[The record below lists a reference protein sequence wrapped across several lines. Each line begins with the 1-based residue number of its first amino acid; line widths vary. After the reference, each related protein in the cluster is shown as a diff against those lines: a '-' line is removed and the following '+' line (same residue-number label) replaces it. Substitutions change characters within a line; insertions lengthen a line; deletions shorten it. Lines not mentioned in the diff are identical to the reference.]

1 MARIKSKQVNLFD
14 KPFTGS
20 FGVSGST
27 ELIGPVRVTGSMT
40 SGDSIAAQSFTGIFN
55 GALSSSAQIA
65 SDISGSFGADSA
77 SFSTRITT
85 AESELSNTLISSS
98 AQIASDISGSFGTTS
113 ASFSNRTTT

>member
-27 ELIGPVRVTGSMT
+27 ELIGPVKITGSMT
-40 SGDSIAAQSFTGIFN
+40 SGNTIAAQTFTGIFN

-65 SDISGSFGADSA
+65 SQIS
-77 SFSTRITT
+77 TMVLCCIK
-85 AESELSNTLISSS
+85 
-98 AQIASDISGSFGTTS
+98 
-113 ASFSNRTTT
+113 

>member
-55 GALSSSAQIA
+55 GALSSSAQIS
-65 SDISGSFGADSA
+65 SDISAQPKE
-77 SFSTRITT
+77 TRRYCQT
-85 AESELSNTLISSS
+85 
-98 AQIASDISGSFGTTS
+98 SDQPRRI
-113 ASFSNRTTT
+113 

>member
-55 GALSSSAQIA
+55 GALSSSAQIS
-65 SDISGSFGADSA
+65 SDISGSFISVSQSLAA
-77 SFSTRITT
+77 RIT
-85 AESELSNTLISSS
+85 AEEGEAEGAVVSSS
-98 AQIASDISGSFGTTS
+98 AQ
-113 ASFSNRTTT
+113 